1 MSLPRASSSLPLWML
16 PFVLALL
23 GIALAFGRF
32 STATACVAAA
42 STLGATAY
50 AAGARRL
57 RQEQRVPVANLLALV
72 PGHLLLLFGL
82 GMLPRPDVLGL
93 VWSVLPIGSAVYDWM
108 SGRRE
113 FHGRTSILAGLY
125 AILWLVVF
133 FLLERLI
140 VEGKGITG
148 HGETVTAVAFAAI
161 GVVFVVTGTLRHRRA
176 VKE

>member
-1 MSLPRASSSLPLWML
+1 
-16 PFVLALL
+16 
-23 GIALAFGRF
+23 
-32 STATACVAAA
+32 
-42 STLGATAY
+42 
-50 AAGARRL
+50 
-57 RQEQRVPVANLLALV
+57 
-72 PGHLLLLFGL
+72 
-82 GMLPRPDVLGL
+82 
-93 VWSVLPIGSAVYDWM
+93 
-108 SGRRE
+108 
-113 FHGRTSILAGLY
+113 LAGLY